1 MEKVGIQVEGGTPS
15 IVQNVIVSCKTYGIH
30 IVSGAEPQVIDN
42 VFQDIGFTDVNRE

>member
-15 IVQNVIVSCKTYGIH
+15 IIENRVVHCKTYGIH

-42 VFQDIGFTDVNRE
+42 EFEGCGSGDVNRE